1 MNDYILIV
9 LLIIIG
15 LPMIKYDF
23 RLLIVILIGYMLI
36 FPEKRIIF
44 YQILGLDK
52 LNTLNILDNSYKN
65 IINKDENLNNNN
77 NDKINNKSLS
87 VLYGEGNAIIKEL
100 KNYKK
105 DNRTMYLSVKLTWKK
120 LIKLTNTIL
129 SNQSMTY
136 THQLFSILLEQRKYI
151 LNQMS
156 GMIVSLE
163 PLNLQENTLTKER
176 TLPLDTHIRILIRK
190 LDMIIN
196 YILDI
201 VKSYINYK
209 WNENPY
215 LEISPVELNT
225 PQGYNQNKLDIVI

>member
-15 LPMIKYDF
+15 FPMIKYDF

-65 IINKDENLNNNN
+65 IINKNDNLNNNN

-129 SNQSMTY
+129 SNQSMTFP
-136 THQLFSILLEQRKYI
+136 HQLFGILLEQRKYI

-190 LDMIIN
+190 FDMIIN